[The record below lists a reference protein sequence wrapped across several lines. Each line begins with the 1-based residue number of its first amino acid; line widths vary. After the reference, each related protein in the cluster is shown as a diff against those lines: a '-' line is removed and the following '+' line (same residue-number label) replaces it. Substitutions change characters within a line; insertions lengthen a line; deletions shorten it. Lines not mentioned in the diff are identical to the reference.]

1 MKYVVL
7 PLELKKVNLLAV
19 VLPVVLMY
27 LLQMPE
33 ASQSILN
40 EVSDDTCFEI
50 LDRNVS

>member
-7 PLELKKVNLLAV
+7 PLELKKVNFLAV
-19 VLPVVLMY
+19 VLPVVLIY

-33 ASQSILN
+33 ASQSVLN

-50 LDRNVS
+50 LAHNIS